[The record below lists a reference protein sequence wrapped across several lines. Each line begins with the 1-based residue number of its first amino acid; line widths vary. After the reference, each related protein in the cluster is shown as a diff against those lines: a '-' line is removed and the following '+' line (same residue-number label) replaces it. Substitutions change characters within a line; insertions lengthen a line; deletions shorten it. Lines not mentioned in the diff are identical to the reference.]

1 MDKNK
6 ILTKTIF
13 VWLIAAVC
21 CFLWGS
27 AFPSIKIGYKLFEIS
42 SNDTA
47 SIILFAGTRFFLA
60 GVLTVAIFSIINKKA
75 LLPTKKSLPKIGVL
89 SLFQTVLQYVLFY
102 LALARTTG
110 AKASVIQGTSVF
122 VALLISCLIFKFEK
136 LTLPKVLGSVIGFV
150 GVILVSLDIFT
161 QHQGGVSGE
170 FLAFLSTVSY
180 AFSSVFMKKYSKDE
194 NPAMLS
200 GWQFILGGAVMMI
213 IALAFGGKISNF
225 TVKSTLLLIYL
236 ALISAV
242 AYSLW
247 SILLK
252 YNPVSKVAVCGF
264 MTPIF
269 GYVLSSVFADDGQT
283 TGVVG
288 VVALLFVVLGMIT
301 VNRPERKTGGD
312 KNLLQ

>member
-1 MDKNK
+1 MNK
-6 ILTKTIF
+6 HKFLTKTIF

-27 AFPSIKIGYKLFEIS
+27 AFPSIKIGYRLFNIPS
-42 SNDTA
+42 SDTA
-47 SIILFAGTRFFLA
+47 SIILFAGVRFFLA
-60 GVLTVAIFSIINKKA
+60 GILTVIIFSFVNKKL

-89 SLFQTVLQYVLFY
+89 SLFQTIFQYILFY
-102 LALARTTG
+102 IALARTTG
-110 AKASVIQGTSVF
+110 EKASVIQGTSVF
-122 VALLISCLIFKFEK
+122 VALLISCLIFKMEK
-136 LTLPKVLGSVIGFV
+136 LTLSKILGSVVGFV

-161 QHQGGVSGE
+161 QHQSGVSGE

-180 AFSSVFMKKYSKDE
+180 AFSSVFMKRYSKED

-213 IALAFGGKISNF
+213 FGAAF
-225 TVKSTLLLIYL
+225 KSTLLLIYL

-264 MTPIF
+264 MTPVF
-269 GYVLSSVFADDGQT
+269 GYALSSLFASEGQKM
-283 TGVVG
+283 GAIG
-288 VVALLFVVLGMIT
+288 VVALLLVVLGMII
-301 VNRPERKTGGD
+301 VNRSPSAARSD

>member
-1 MDKNK
+1 MNK
-6 ILTKTIF
+6 HKFLTKTIF

-27 AFPSIKIGYKLFEIS
+27 AFPSIKVGYRLFNIS
-42 SNDTA
+42 SSDTA
-47 SIILFAGTRFFLA
+47 SIILFAGVRFFLA
-60 GVLTVAIFSIINKKA
+60 GILTVIIFSFVNKKL

-89 SLFQTVLQYVLFY
+89 SLFQYILFY
-102 LALARTTG
+102 IALARTTG
-110 AKASVIQGTSVF
+110 EKASVIQGTSVF
-122 VALLISCLIFKFEK
+122 VALLISCLIFKMEK
-136 LTLPKVLGSVIGFV
+136 LTLSKFLGSVVGFV

-161 QHQGGVSGE
+161 QHQSGVSGE
-170 FLAFLSTVSY
+170 LLAFLSTVSY
-180 AFSSVFMKKYSKDE
+180 AFSSVFMKRYSKED

-200 GWQFILGGAVMMI
+200 GWQFIFGGAVMMI
-213 IALAFGGKISNF
+213 FGTAFGGKISGF

-264 MTPIF
+264 MTPVF
-269 GYVLSSVFADDGQT
+269 GYALSLLFASEGQKM
-283 TGVVG
+283 GAIG
-288 VVALLFVVLGMIT
+288 VVALLLVVLGMII
-301 VNRPERKTGGD
+301 VNRSPSAARSD